1 MLTSC
6 LVITYLLKANDID
19 TLYCYGIS
27 KDKKMSL
34 NKLNIKSIDL
44 HSHSIFSDG
53 RANLYQIEEKSLKEN
68 FSVVLTD
75 HNEIRG
81 SLKLFERG
89 RIITL
94 PALEAGTKEGLEF
107 LIYFNSAEDIESFYK
122 RAIEPYKRER
132 FMVQI
137 DVPTSTLLNI
147 AKDYNC
153 FISMAHPFGFRRKSI
168 NYHSS
173 NIELIKLIYDHI
185 DAVETFNGNLS
196 NANNNMS
203 KQLHQS
209 VPALKSTVGSD
220 AHDLAS
226 LGQVTADF
234 KLDDLDYTSKGIF
247 DALVAGKFVENTPNK
262 ISKLN
267 TAINISLSHTKY
279 YFDKGKGIERDI
291 KKSLLTK

>member
-1 MLTSC
+1 M
-6 LVITYLLKANDID
+6 
-19 TLYCYGIS
+19 
-27 KDKKMSL
+27 
-34 NKLNIKSIDL
+34 KSIDL

-53 RANLYQIEEKSLKEN
+53 RANLYHIEEKCLKEN

-81 SLKLFERG
+81 AIKLYERG

-94 PALEAGTKEGLEF
+94 PALEAGTREGLEF
-107 LIYFNSAEDIESFYK
+107 LIYFNSVEDIESFYK

-137 DVPTSTLLNI
+137 DVPASTLLNI

-153 FISMAHPFGFRRKSI
+153 FISMAHPFGFRKKSI

-173 NIELIKLIYDHI
+173 NRALIKLIFDFI
-185 DAVETFNGNLS
+185 DAIETFNGNLS
-196 NANNNMS
+196 NNNNNMS
-203 KQLHQS
+203 KQLFNS
-209 VPALKSTVGSD
+209 ISSIKSTVGSD
-220 AHDLAS
+220 AHDLDA

-234 KLDDLDYTSKGIF
+234 NIEENNYNTQGLF
-247 DALVAGKFVENTPNK
+247 DALIAGEFVENTHNK

-267 TAINISLSHTKY
+267 TALNISLSHTRY
-279 YFDKGKGIERDI
+279 YFDKGTGIEDEI
-291 KKSLLTK
+291 KRSL